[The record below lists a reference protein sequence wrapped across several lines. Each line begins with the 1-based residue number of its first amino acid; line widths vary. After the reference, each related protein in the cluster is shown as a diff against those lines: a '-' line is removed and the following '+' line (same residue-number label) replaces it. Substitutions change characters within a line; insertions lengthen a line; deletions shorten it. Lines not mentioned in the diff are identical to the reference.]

1 MISMKELNE
10 ERRFLN
16 EEALP
21 ALMQFIRIPSK
32 SRFCDP
38 DWERNG
44 QLVRALR
51 EGAQWGEK
59 LFPEGVFEIL
69 TLPGKTPAL
78 FFDIPAENHDGRP
91 AFFYGHFDK
100 QPEAEGWSEGLAPF
114 TPVVRDGKLYGRGGA
129 DDGYS
134 FYTALSAV
142 RILLDRTGRSP
153 RITGLIE
160 TDEESGSRDLPDYLQ
175 AVAPRIGSPAVLSIL
190 DLGVRTWDRLWT
202 TRSLR
207 GVAQV
212 TVKVSVLRHG
222 VHSGSASGTVPS
234 SFRILRRLLDRIE
247 NAETGDILLPECH
260 GVIPEDVR
268 QELEGETKPAD
279 FPWVGH
285 TRPMAETPAK
295 QLLASTWKPA
305 LSVVA
310 QEGIPPLSAGSA
322 QLRPYTT
329 LMLSMRLAPTA
340 DAKMALDAMVRTL
353 TTDVPYDAE
362 VEILHASYSPGF
374 YAGETPEWLERVW
387 SAAGERF
394 FGQKPGV
401 FFEGGTIGILE
412 HFREAFPDSAFLMTG
427 MLGPDSNAHGPDE
440 SLDLAYWEKL
450 TLALS
455 EVLAALP
462 EENERKEV
470 P

>member
-1 MISMKELNE
+1 M
-10 ERRFLN
+10 
-16 EEALP
+16 
-21 ALMQFIRIPSK
+21 
-32 SRFCDP
+32 
-38 DWERNG
+38 
-44 QLVRALR
+44 
-51 EGAQWGEK
+51 
-59 LFPEGVFEIL
+59 
-69 TLPGKTPAL
+69 
-78 FFDIPAENHDGRP
+78 
-91 AFFYGHFDK
+91 
-100 QPEAEGWSEGLAPF
+100 
-114 TPVVRDGKLYGRGGA
+114 
-129 DDGYS
+129 
-134 FYTALSAV
+134 
-142 RILLDRTGRSP
+142 
-153 RITGLIE
+153 
-160 TDEESGSRDLPDYLQ
+160 
-175 AVAPRIGSPAVLSIL
+175 
-190 DLGVRTWDRLWT
+190 
-202 TRSLR
+202 
-207 GVAQV
+207 
-212 TVKVSVLRHG
+212 
-222 VHSGSASGTVPS
+222 PS

>member
-1 MISMKELNE
+1 MITTKELNE

-16 EEALP
+16 EVTLP

-44 QLVRALR
+44 QLMRALR

-59 LFPEGVFEIL
+59 IFPEGIFEIL
-69 TLPGKTPAL
+69 SLPGKTPAL
-78 FFDIPAENHDGRP
+78 FFDIPAKGRGGHP

-100 QPEAEGWSEGLAPF
+100 QPEATGWSEGLSPF
-114 TPVVRDGKLYGRGGA
+114 EPVVRDRKLYGRGGA

-142 RILLDRTGRSP
+142 RLLRDRTGRSP

-160 TDEESGSRDLPDYLQ
+160 TDEESGSRDLPDYLK
-175 AVAPRIGSPAVLSIL
+175 AVAPRIGSPAVLCIL
-190 DLGVRTWDRLWT
+190 DLGVRTWERLWT

-207 GVAQV
+207 GIAQV
-212 TVKVSVLRHG
+212 TVKISVLRHG

-234 SFRILRRLLDRIE
+234 SFRILRCLFDRIE
-247 NAETGDILLPECH
+247 DAETGEILLPECH

-268 QELEGETKPAD
+268 RELESETQSVD

-285 TRPMAETPAK
+285 TRPMTETPAQ

-310 QEGIPPLSAGSA
+310 QEGLPPLSAGSA

-329 LMLSMRLAPTA
+329 LSLSMRLAPTA
-340 DAKMALDAMVRTL
+340 DAPKALDAMICAL
-353 TTDVPYDAE
+353 STDVPYGAE
-362 VEILHASYSPGF
+362 VEISRASYSPGF
-374 YAGETPEWLERVW
+374 YAGKTPEWLERVW
-387 SAAGERF
+387 SAASERL
-394 FGQKPGV
+394 FGHKPGV

-412 HFREAFPDSAFLMTG
+412 HFRKAFPDSAFLMTG
-427 MLGPDSNAHGPDE
+427 MLGPNSNAHGPDE
-440 SLDLAYWEKL
+440 SLDLDYWEKL
-450 TLALS
+450 TRALS
-455 EVLAALP
+455 DVLAALP
-462 EENERKEV
+462 EENDGKEV
-470 P
+470 A